1 MQYFVHSYND
11 KNQNP
16 LPDKVL
22 SNDSSFSSLIDW
34 SDSNKTEIIDRVDRI
49 LLKA

>member
-11 KNQNP
+11 QENLP

-22 SNDSSFSSLIDW
+22 SKDSSFSSLIDR
-34 SDSNKTEIIDRVDRI
+34 SDSNNTEIIDRVNRI